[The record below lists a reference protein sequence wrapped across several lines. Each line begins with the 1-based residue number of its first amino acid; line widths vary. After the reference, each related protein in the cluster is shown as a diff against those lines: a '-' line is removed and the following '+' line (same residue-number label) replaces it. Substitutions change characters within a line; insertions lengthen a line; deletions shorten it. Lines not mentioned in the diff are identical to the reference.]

1 MRDVPASGILSHVLP
16 AHALPPHRLERL
28 LRGSLGESMLRME
41 ERRVLEREAHRGA
54 VLAALAHGDP
64 SAAEETR
71 ALAEETSEERTHA
84 EQIDVLRVGGRAE
97 EALGAGEEKALPL
110 EEAGSRAGRLGRNLL
125 LGRVEGFKELQVKR
139 GGGGEVRGGWG

>member
-64 SAAEETR
+64 SA
-71 ALAEETSEERTHA
+71 AEETSEERTHA

-139 GGGGEVRGGWG
+139 GGGGGGEGGGG

>member
-1 MRDVPASGILSHVLP
+1 
-16 AHALPPHRLERL
+16 
-28 LRGSLGESMLRME
+28 MLRME

-64 SAAEETR
+64 SA
-71 ALAEETSEERTHA
+71 AEETSEERTHA

-139 GGGGEVRGGWG
+139 GGGGGR

>member
-64 SAAEETR
+64 SA
-71 ALAEETSEERTHA
+71 AEETSEERTHA

-139 GGGGEVRGGWG
+139 GGGGEVKGGGG

>member
-64 SAAEETR
+64 SA
-71 ALAEETSEERTHA
+71 AEETSEERTHA

-139 GGGGEVRGGWG
+139 GGGGGAWARLG

>member
-1 MRDVPASGILSHVLP
+1 
-16 AHALPPHRLERL
+16 
-28 LRGSLGESMLRME
+28 MLRME

-64 SAAEETR
+64 SA
-71 ALAEETSEERTHA
+71 AEETSEERTHA

-139 GGGGEVRGGWG
+139 GGVRGGVQGGRVGFSGEPFFLVVWRVSKSRR

>member
-28 LRGSLGESMLRME
+28 LRGALGEPMLTME

-64 SAAEETR
+64 SAAEET
-71 ALAEETSEERTHA
+71 SEERTHA
-84 EQIDVLRVGGRAE
+84 E
-97 EALGAGEEKALPL
+97 
-110 EEAGSRAGRLGRNLL
+110 
-125 LGRVEGFKELQVKR
+125 
-139 GGGGEVRGGWG
+139 